1 MSERVNYLP
10 PPNVFLSCFL
20 WLPVYPRPSCIFVCW
35 SLYQIFD
42 SSSLWPV
49 SLVKRF
55 PNLVAFADRGQLQ
68 TVPWSFPEESYW
80 DLIFSERCS
89 LQSMSGPLSHLGT
102 PIGPVAMAL
111 YFSSLHYTKIPQKM
125 NCCRVSVLNHTSA
138 LHPMEL
144 RNGIFFTDR
153 NFYQNIKPTSCHK
166 IWKTNVG

>member
-1 MSERVNYLP
+1 MAYSWIPAKPWGAKRYLIITNERVNI
-10 PPNVFLSCFL
+10 FLSYFP
-20 WLPVYPRPSCIFVCW
+20 WLLCTLY
-35 SLYQIFD
+35 SLTSMYQIFD

-111 YFSSLHYTKIPQKM
+111 YFSPSTARRFLKRWTAAL
-125 NCCRVSVLNHTSA
+125 CLFSATLLLSCRPGKRHL
-138 LHPMEL
+138 
-144 RNGIFFTDR
+144 
-153 NFYQNIKPTSCHK
+153 
-166 IWKTNVG
+166 

>member
-1 MSERVNYLP
+1 MTFLDQYKALRCQRVPYFH
-10 PPNVFLSCFL
+10 VFPWVKELTTSPHWTFSFL
-20 WLPVYPRPSCIFVCW
+20 FSLAPVYPLPSCIFVCW
-35 SLYQIFD
+35 SMYQIFD

-102 PIGPVAMAL
+102 PIGPVALAL
-111 YFSSLHYTKIPQKM
+111 YFSPLHHTKVPQRWTTAM
-125 NCCRVSVLNHTSA
+125 CLFSSTL
-138 LHPMEL
+138 LL
-144 RNGIFFTDR
+144 
-153 NFYQNIKPTSCHK
+153 
-166 IWKTNVG
+166 